1 MKKRA
6 LIFAICVALST
17 PTVSARTDKEPDVY
31 IVSQMIKP
39 DITDGYIEGHSLRAI
54 CKVVGEEYDISPEL
68 LQAIVQI
75 ESGGKV
81 VPRQHSSYKGLCQIC
96 TKYCKSQMKRLGI
109 TDPSDPYS
117 NIRLAADILD
127 EYRDKNG
134 MTYALMAYNMGPG
147 GANKYHKRGKV
158 SSYARTAY
166 RLEKKF
172 KEENKCI
179 KSYISSED
187 SLSAL
192 GSATLQSR
200 KKRKQGRTKK

>member
-6 LIFAICVALST
+6 LIFAICMALSA
-17 PTVSARTDKEPDVY
+17 PTVSARADNEPDVY
-31 IVSQMIKP
+31 IVSQIIDP
-39 DITDGYIEGHSLRAI
+39 DISNGYIEGHSLRTI
-54 CKVVGEEYDISPEL
+54 CRVVGEEYDISPEL

-81 VPRQHSSYKGLCQIC
+81 IPRKNSSYKGLCQIC

-109 TDPSDPYS
+109 TDPEEPYS

-127 EYRDKNG
+127 EYRDKKG

-147 GANKYHKRGKV
+147 GANRYHKRGKV

-179 KSYISSED
+179 KPCISSAG
-187 SLSAL
+187 SSPVL
-192 GSATLQSR
+192 GSATSQSR
-200 KKRKQGRTKK
+200 RKRKQERTKK